1 MYGPTCISFG
11 MGLDLPENFLCH
23 QNKNMHTVVSLSE
36 VCARKKRYRYIAQ
49 ISSNKLM
56 IHQVLGAAAPAPSC
70 MPMTPIYPHINF
82 ALTSKCILNKKWC
95 CNYNDTIA
103 TKKKFHEFVS

>member
-1 MYGPTCISFG
+1 MY
-11 MGLDLPENFLCH
+11 
-23 QNKNMHTVVSLSE
+23 TVVSLFE

-56 IHQVLGAAAPAPSC
+56 IHQVLGAAAPSC
-70 MPMTPIYPHINF
+70 MPMTPIYHAHINF

-95 CNYNDTIA
+95 CNYNYDTIA
-103 TKKKFHEFVS
+103 TTKKLS

>member
-1 MYGPTCISFG
+1 MY
-11 MGLDLPENFLCH
+11 
-23 QNKNMHTVVSLSE
+23 TVVSLSE

-49 ISSNKLM
+49 ISSKKLM
-56 IHQVLGAAAPAPSC
+56 IYQVLGAAAPAPSC

-95 CNYNDTIA
+95 CNYNYDIVIIIIMILLQQQ
-103 TKKKFHEFVS
+103 KNFHEFVS